1 MLLFSSVSSAAAL
14 ATKHCNLKKIKK
26 NQANKYVATNFT
38 QNNMEHIIAR
48 KTSMFPSHG
57 GLKYLSYQVQYVTIN
72 VSPPLYVLLPF
83 FPPSSFI
90 PKETPKVLLLPESC
104 PWFWKSC
111 SCLLISIYSLP
122 GIDAVLVFQS
132 TEWTGF
138 QHRCSAS
145 SARPQGVLH
154 WFTFHTSMH

>member
-1 MLLFSSVSSAAAL
+1 MLLFSSVSSAADL
-14 ATKHCNLKKIKK
+14 ATKHCNLKKNI
-26 NQANKYVATNFT
+26 QANKYVATNFT
-38 QNNMEHIIAR
+38 QNNTEYIIAR

-57 GLKYLSYQVQYVTIN
+57 GFKYLSYQVQYVTIN
-72 VSPPLYVLLPF
+72 VSPPLSVLLPF
-83 FPPSSFI
+83 FPPSFI

-132 TEWTGF
+132 TDWTGF

-145 SARPQGVLH
+145 LARPQGVLH
-154 WFTFHTSMH
+154 RFTFHTSMH